1 MISRFF
7 IERPILANVLA
18 VITIII
24 GLVSY
29 YELPVEQYPPITPP
43 TVQVSARYPG
53 ASAAVV
59 AETIGVPIEQAVN
72 GVEHSIYMSS
82 TSSSD
87 GSYTLTVTFDVGTDL
102 DKSLALVQNQANTA
116 LALLP
121 GNVNQ
126 QGVTVKKVSTNIL
139 LVASLFSDDNR
150 YNLAFLSNYAII
162 NMQNPLARL

>member
-1 MISRFF
+1 MISKFF

-43 TVQVSARYPG
+43 TIQVSARYPG

-59 AETIGVPIEQAVN
+59 AETIGVPVEQAVN
-72 GVEHSIYMSS
+72 GVEPSIYMSS

-87 GSYTLTVTFDVGTDL
+87 GSYTLTITFDVGTDL
-102 DKSLALVQNQANTA
+102 DKSLALVQNYVDTSLAFRREKA
-116 LALLP
+116 LAL
-121 GNVNQ
+121 
-126 QGVTVKKVSTNIL
+126 
-139 LVASLFSDDNR
+139 AA
-150 YNLAFLSNYAII
+150 Y
-162 NMQNPLARL
+162 

>member
-1 MISRFF
+1 MILKFF

-29 YELPVEQYPPITPP
+29 YELPV
-43 TVQVSARYPG
+43 
-53 ASAAVV
+53 
-59 AETIGVPIEQAVN
+59 EQAVN

-102 DKSLALVQNQANTA
+102 DKSLA
-116 LALLP
+116 P
-121 GNVNQ
+121 R
-126 QGVTVKKVSTNIL
+126 SP
-139 LVASLFSDDNR
+139 FCPC
-150 YNLAFLSNYAII
+150 FLCCHAVGE
-162 NMQNPLARL
+162 RVVGKEKTG